1 MVQTYLIRGM
11 TIVRKSV
18 IQGSLNKSFE
28 SDDIGT
34 FSLIYEDY
42 FETLNVFYSNQN
54 NQSIEVNHLRFELD
68 SNSLIIH
75 ENNTWS
81 DYSVGLNLTSVGVI
95 QSELNI
101 MLRWFADDCDN
112 VSSDGIFEICG
123 VDLLSN
129 DFGIEVSSD
138 VNFDSFYPNESRN
151 VTVNITSLFLRRP
164 ILICSPLVIILK
176 HHGKKDVRMIG
187 QYCFPMHLLTTNL
200 HRWNYHSI
208 IQLSRGLICRL
219 FHRKNQN
226 MKN

>member
-1 MVQTYLIRGM
+1 M
-11 TIVRKSV
+11 
-18 IQGSLNKSFE
+18 
-28 SDDIGT
+28 
-34 FSLIYEDY
+34 
-42 FETLNVFYSNQN
+42 FYSNQN

-151 VTVNITSLFLRRP
+151 VTVNITSLFP
-164 ILICSPLVIILK
+164 PQTNTDMFSISHNPQASWQEGCADDWTILFSNASSNDQFTSLELSFNNSTKQGIDLQIISP
-176 HHGKKDVRMIG
+176 
-187 QYCFPMHLLTTNL
+187 QE
-200 HRWNYHSI
+200 
-208 IQLSRGLICRL
+208 
-219 FHRKNQN
+219 
-226 MKN
+226 